1 MKSKLLKNSIKE
13 IKDTFKRFVS
23 IFLMAFLGV
32 GFFAGLVAAGPDM
45 RETLDQYFD
54 EKNVYDISVISTM
67 GLTEEDIN
75 EFEKIENI
83 ESAYGVN
90 SKDEILQYQN
100 ESYIGKFIEINKNIN
115 DINLKDGRMP
125 ENDNECLIDNFFVNF
140 YSEGLGDTIKTE
152 EKEYKIV
159 GTVQSPLYITS
170 SRGTTNIGSGSIDLY
185 LYVNKI
191 EQDYY
196 TNIYLKVN
204 GARELT
210 TDTKEYNELV
220 NKAKEKVEEIKSS
233 REQARYNEIRKEA
246 EDEVESAKQELE
258 NNREEVN
265 SKLQKAENQIK
276 SGENSIKSAKNQIA
290 GSKLELNKNKTQAEE
305 SFKNAESQIEE
316 NSKKIEEAKENLDKS
331 NTALS
336 LIIKKIEVISSELD
350 DFEFRKKQLES
361 LNQDTSEI
369 DKQIIDLQSTK
380 NELNVEK
387 DNLEGTILILNSSIT
402 DGEKNIQEA
411 KESLDKSR
419 KEAYEKFEDAE
430 ARIIRA
436 ENEVRSNE
444 KTISK
449 NKEELERQKDEAN
462 KEFDEAEEKIREAE
476 QEIEKIEKPTLYI
489 NLRNDNSGYGTYIDS
504 VASMV
509 NIAKLFPLVFYI
521 IAILTSL
528 TSMTRMVEEERTE
541 IGTLKALGYSSMQI
555 LGKYIL
561 YSLLACV
568 TGGILGMA
576 LGFKLLPNIIWTIY
590 KIIFEMGDLSAP
602 FRMDIGVLV
611 LGIAIICIVGATIF
625 ACMKQLRSMPA
636 KLMRPKVP
644 KSGKRIALEKINF
657 IWKRLNFSQKVTLRN
672 IFRYKKRAI
681 MTIVGITGCTALILA
696 GFGLKDSVTGIV
708 SYQYGE
714 IFNYQD
720 LIVVQNIRG
729 KDILDGYD
737 YVETHMKTIEIDGK
751 DSNLVVADNQLN
763 KAINFYDKKTG
774 ELVKLDDE
782 EIFITEKLADLIN
795 VKEGD
800 SIKFNIDEKEYSF
813 KIKYIL
819 KNYIYNYVYI
829 SKTLYENTI
838 SDYEVNTIMVNDK
851 LTDEKK
857 QEILDNKNVLSLVD
871 VEETMSGISDML
883 SSLNYVILVLIVSA
897 ALLAFVVLYNLANIN
912 IGERIREIATLKV
925 LGFYDNEVDNYISK
939 ETRIFTII
947 GIVLGLGAGYILCN
961 YLISTCEVEMVR
973 FVKEIKPLSY
983 IYSITITVLFTMIV
997 NIIVHKTLKKVDM
1010 IESLKSVE

>member
-13 IKDTFKRFVS
+13 IKDTFRRFVS

-54 EKNVYDISVISTM
+54 EKNVYDISVVSTM
-67 GLTEEDIN
+67 GLTKEDIT

-90 SKDEILQYQN
+90 SKDEIISYQN
-100 ESYIGKFIEINKNIN
+100 ESYIAKFIEINKNVN
-115 DINLKDGRMP
+115 NVNLKEGRMP
-125 ENDNECLIDNFFVNF
+125 ENDNECLIDSFFINF
-140 YSEGLGDTIKTE
+140 YGENLGDTINAE

-159 GTVQSPLYITS
+159 GIVQSPLYITN

-196 TNIYLKVN
+196 TNIYLKVKD
-204 GARELT
+204 AKQLI
-210 TDTKEYNELV
+210 TDTDEYNDLINE
-220 NKAKEKVEEIKSS
+220 AKQKVDEIKSS

-246 EDEVESAKQELE
+246 EDEVNSAKQELE
-258 NNREEVN
+258 NNKQEVN
-265 SKLQKAENQIK
+265 SKLQEAENQIK

-290 GSKLELNKNKTQAEE
+290 GSKLELSRNKTQAQQ
-305 SFKNAESQIEE
+305 SFKDAENQIEE
-316 NSKKIEEAKENLDKS
+316 NSKKIEEAKENLNTV
-331 NTALS
+331 NTALDT
-336 LIIKKIEVISSELD
+336 IKQKLEILNSKLEEL
-350 DFEFRKKQLES
+350 ELYKKQLES
-361 LNQDTSEI
+361 LNQDTSDI
-369 DKQIIDLQSTK
+369 DKQIESLQSTK

-387 DNLEGTILILNSSIT
+387 DNLEKTILVLNSSII
-402 DGEKNIQEA
+402 DGEKSLQDAKKQLEKNKQEA
-411 KESLDKSR
+411 SEQ
-419 KEAYEKFEDAE
+419 FEDAE
-430 ARIIRA
+430 ARIVRA
-436 ENEVRSNE
+436 ENEVESNE
-444 KTISK
+444 KKIK
-449 NKEELERQKDEAN
+449 QNKEELEKQRNEAN
-462 KEFDEAEEKIREAE
+462 KEFEEAEEKIKKAE
-476 QEIEKIEKPTLYI
+476 QEIEDIEKPTLYI
-489 NLRNDNSGYGTYIDS
+489 TLRNDNSGYGTYIDS

-561 YSLLACV
+561 YSLSACV
-568 TGGILGMA
+568 SGGILGMA

-602 FRMDIGVLV
+602 FRLDVGALG

-625 ACMKQLRSMPA
+625 ACINQLRSMPA
-636 KLMRPKVP
+636 KLMRPKAP
-644 KSGKRIALEKINF
+644 KSGKRIILERINF
-657 IWKRLNFSQKVTLRN
+657 VWRRLKFSQKVTLRN

-720 LIVVQNIRG
+720 LIVVQNLRG
-729 KDILDGYD
+729 KDLIDGYD
-737 YVETHMKTIEIDGK
+737 YVETNMKTIEVNGK
-751 DSNLVVADNQLN
+751 DTNLVVADNDLN
-763 KAINFYDKKTG
+763 KAINFYDKRTG
-774 ELVKLDDE
+774 EQVKLDDE

-800 SIKFNIDEKEYSF
+800 SVKFSIDENEYSF
-813 KIKYIL
+813 KIKHIL

-829 SKTLYENTI
+829 SKPLYEKTI
-838 SDYEVNTIMVNDK
+838 GDYEVNTIMVNDK
-851 LTDEKK
+851 ITDEKK
-857 QEILDNKNVLSLVD
+857 QEILDNENVLSLVD
-871 VEETMSGISDML
+871 VQETMSGISDML
-883 SSLNYVILVLIVSA
+883 SSLNYVIVVLIVSA

-947 GIVLGLGAGYILCN
+947 GIIIGLGAGYILCN

-983 IYSITITVLFTMIV
+983 VYSIMITVLFTMIV
-997 NIIVHKTLKKVDM
+997 NLIVHKTLKKVDM